1 MAAAKCAC
9 ARGDRAEVSPVSG
22 SPSGRGAAMNWL
34 FPLGKGGGA
43 SSSAAPLPALT
54 SLQQQKQR
62 QIESLRGAHAS

>member
-1 MAAAKCAC
+1 
-9 ARGDRAEVSPVSG
+9 
-22 SPSGRGAAMNWL
+22 MNWL

-62 QIESLRGAHAS
+62 QIESLRGAHPCWPWEQFC